1 MQVAVLGAGTMGHG
15 IAQVIAMADHGVTMY
30 DIDEQIVAEGLE
42 RIEENLAGGIEVGKV
57 TATDRDATLDRLA
70 TTTDLPEAVAEADL
84 VVEAVPE
91 DVELKRD
98 VLGRAEANASA
109 ETVIASNT
117 SSISITAL
125 ADDLDRPEQA
135 IGLHFWNP
143 VHIVDFLEIPVAAR
157 TSDETLAFV
166 RDLVEDD
173 LEFEYVVVNDYPGFA
188 SSRLGVTLG
197 VEAMRM
203 VAQGVATPDTIDR
216 TMSEGYGYAMGP
228 LQQSDLAGL
237 DVRLEILE
245 YLREQYGE
253 RFKPPQILRRKVQ
266 AGKRGQKSGEGFYE
280 WEGDERI
287 GVSDDH
293 A

>member
-1 MQVAVLGAGTMGHG
+1 MHVAVLGAGTMGHG
-15 IAQVIAMADHGVTMY
+15 IAQVLAMAEHSVTVY
-30 DIDEQIVAEGLE
+30 DIDEEAVADGLSQIEQ
-42 RIEENLAGGIEVGKV
+42 NLAGGVELGKV
-57 TATDRDATLDRLA
+57 TETERDATLDRLA
-70 TTTDLPEAVAEADL
+70 TTTDLPEAVGDADF

-91 DVELKRD
+91 EIDLKRD
-98 VLGRAEANASA
+98 VLARAEANSGAD
-109 ETVIASNT
+109 TIIASNT

-125 ADDLDRPEQA
+125 SDQLERPEQA

-157 TSDETLAFV
+157 TSDDTLAFV
-166 RDLVEDD
+166 RDVVEND
-173 LEFEYVVVNDYPGFA
+173 LDFDYVVVNDYPGFA

-203 VAQGVATPDTIDR
+203 VAEGVAPPETIDR

-228 LQQSDLAGL
+228 LEQSDLAGL
-237 DVRLEILE
+237 DVRLGILE

-266 AGKRGQKSGEGFYE
+266 AGKTGQKAGEGFYE
-280 WEGDERI
+280 WNGDEKV
-287 GVSDDH
+287 GTSEDH
-293 A
+293 R